1 MEGHNENYSK
11 QRLCHSGV
19 FQDILFYTYEHFPI
33 DCVVLLEKHF
43 YFYRDQLQGN
53 AAVCYWYC
61 SRFLYKIFVF
71 KSWGIQGGNDINE
84 NESSDDWT
92 SVQKGK
98 YCSRLLKLYRKENGN
113 ILYIVRILNNLSTSD
128 INRLQFKLEKSF

>member
-1 MEGHNENYSK
+1 M
-11 QRLCHSGV
+11 
-19 FQDILFYTYEHFPI
+19 
-33 DCVVLLEKHF
+33 
-43 YFYRDQLQGN
+43 
-53 AAVCYWYC
+53 
-61 SRFLYKIFVF
+61 F